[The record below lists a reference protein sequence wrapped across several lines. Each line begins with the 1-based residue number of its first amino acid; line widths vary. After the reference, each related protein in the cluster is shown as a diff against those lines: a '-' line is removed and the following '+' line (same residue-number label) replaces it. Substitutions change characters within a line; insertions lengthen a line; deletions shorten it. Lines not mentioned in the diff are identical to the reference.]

1 MRVLCWAL
9 HPELIKRRVSAGER
23 FSTMPVYTYQFVVV
37 EGDQYGPI
45 VRWTHLPDEEAALR

>member
-1 MRVLCWAL
+1 MLGVT
-9 HPELIKRRVSAGER
+9 PGLIKRRVSAGER